1 MSALSLYRGESSS
14 AIYIIVAH
22 KNQYLRSRMAISLV
36 TSNDLQR
43 FGKEINLVSDVQL
56 DEEATLWGVEPEALI
71 NLMEFFGNGAIRRL
85 QSGADVQQVIGGVL
99 YTGLAFGVKIAQEVE
114 MRRIADSGT

>member
-1 MSALSLYRGESSS
+1 
-14 AIYIIVAH
+14 
-22 KNQYLRSRMAISLV
+22 MAISLV